1 MANAPAST
9 DSPAVAQNDMIKAL
23 GNIVK
28 SQTGEPISNEKISQ
42 LLLANMATLVQQG
55 KLTQKQIIQL
65 KEFADTHKAQ
75 GPSPLSATMAGTSS
89 MANTMKATTPTIP
102 QTQPAGMQSAIKAG
116 SSDSLPTLAATS
128 VDFYPTI
135 NNTLNTTNPGPVQ
148 WAQTRPTLTGG
159 IVGGRMSG
167 TPAQIARPPDD
178 PAILTADD
186 GRTRRKS
193 TPGDQSMR
201 RTIQDLVSSVDPNVK
216 IDPEVEDLLLNIADE
231 FIDSVTNFA
240 CRLAKHRGG
249 DTLEVRDLQLHLERN
264 HNIRIPGFD
273 ETRISLAQSAA
284 PAAFNAGT
292 GKKGAQG
299 PHLTLRSQRLAQV
312 SQAKREAKLM

>member
-1 MANAPAST
+1 
-9 DSPAVAQNDMIKAL
+9 
-23 GNIVK
+23 
-28 SQTGEPISNEKISQ
+28 
-42 LLLANMATLVQQG
+42 
-55 KLTQKQIIQL
+55 
-65 KEFADTHKAQ
+65 
-75 GPSPLSATMAGTSS
+75 
-89 MANTMKATTPTIP
+89 
-102 QTQPAGMQSAIKAG
+102 MQSAIKAG

-167 TPAQIARPPDD
+167 ASCLLYLQILLHALRWFLVSGTPAQIARPPDD

-216 IDPEVEDLLLNIADE
+216 IDPEVED
-231 FIDSVTNFA
+231 
-240 CRLAKHRGG
+240 
-249 DTLEVRDLQLHLERN
+249 VR
-264 HNIRIPGFD
+264 IFIPG
-273 ETRISLAQSAA
+273 R
-284 PAAFNAGT
+284 
-292 GKKGAQG
+292 
-299 PHLTLRSQRLAQV
+299 
-312 SQAKREAKLM
+312 